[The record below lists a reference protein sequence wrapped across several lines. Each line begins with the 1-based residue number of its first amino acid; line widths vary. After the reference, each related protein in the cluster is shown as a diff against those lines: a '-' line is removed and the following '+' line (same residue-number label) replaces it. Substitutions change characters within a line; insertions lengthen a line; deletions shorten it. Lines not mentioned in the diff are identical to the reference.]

1 MRTVARFCYAG
12 CLAAVVFF
20 VSGGSATAQSYP
32 AKLIR
37 IIVPFPGGGGI
48 DTVMRIISPKFN
60 ENLAQPIVIDNRPG
74 AGGDIGTEMVA
85 KAAPN
90 GYTLL
95 ATFSSLASNAALYT
109 RPGFDTV
116 NDFAPITVI
125 ATVPNVLV
133 TNPSLP
139 VRTVTEL
146 ITLAKKRPG
155 EILYA
160 SIGPGSPAH
169 LSAELFNRMASIK
182 MTHVPY
188 KGGPQSVIAL
198 ISGEAQLT
206 FTTVVITLSHIKAGK
221 LRAVAVASLKR
232 FAMMPEV
239 PTVDESGLP
248 GYDSTAW
255 YALLAPAKTP
265 QPIIE
270 QLHREIVKVLKL
282 PDIRESLLQQGAEPV
297 GSTPAQLGALIKAD
311 IEKWSGVVK
320 AGNIKVD

>member
-1 MRTVARFCYAG
+1 MNIPWSTHGR
-12 CLAAVVFF
+12 LAALLVLSIISF
-20 VSGGSATAQSYP
+20 GAGAQTP
-32 AKLIR
+32 PTKAIR
-37 IIVPFPGGGGI
+37 VIVPFPAGGGI
-48 DTVMRIISPKFN
+48 DTVFRFVSPKLS
-60 ENLAQPIVIDNRPG
+60 ENLGQPIVIDNRPG

-85 KAAPN
+85 KAPPN
-90 GYTLL
+90 GATLL
-95 ATFSSLASNAALYT
+95 ATFSSFASNAALYT

-116 NDFAPITVI
+116 GDFSPISLL

-139 VRTVTEL
+139 AKTVSEL
-146 ITLAKKRPG
+146 IALAKRRPG

-160 SIGPGSPAH
+160 SIGPGTPAH
-169 LSAELFNRMASIK
+169 LSAELFNSMAGVK

-206 FTTVVITLSHIKAGK
+206 FTTVVITLPHINAGK
-221 LRAVAVASLKR
+221 LRALAVTSPKR
-232 FAMMPEV
+232 FIKMPEV
-239 PTVDESGLP
+239 LTVNESGLP
-248 GYDSTAW
+248 GYESNAW

-270 QLHREIVKVLKL
+270 QMNREVVKVLKL

-297 GSTPAQLGALIKAD
+297 GSTPEELGALVKAD
-311 IEKWSGVVK
+311 IEKWTRVVRT
-320 AGNIKVD
+320 AGIKLD